1 MHLALVG
8 TPNSGKTALFNA
20 LTGSRQKVANYPG
33 VTVERKEGSF
43 VTPSGRQVS
52 VVDLPGTYSL
62 RGRSPDEEITRDV
75 VLGRTKGE
83 AMPDLVLCVA
93 DSTNLRLTIRLV
105 LELKST
111 GRPLALVLNMF
122 DIATRRG
129 VTVDVPRLSE
139 ALGVPVVTSIAVRKG
154 GTADLLR
161 LTDEIA
167 GASATPH
174 RQNLWE
180 PLTVSQ
186 LRATQR
192 EADRIIAA
200 TVSLPARP
208 DTWTARI
215 DAVVLHPVA
224 GLAILMLL
232 LFVMFQAVFAWAQ
245 PLMELLSSAFEAL
258 GQFVHDTLPAGLL
271 QSFLQNGVISGVGS
285 VIVFLP
291 QIIIIFLFILLL
303 EDFGYMAR
311 AAFLM
316 DRIMG
321 GAGLHGRAFIP
332 LLSSFACA
340 IPGIMAT
347 RVIDNRRDRLTTIL
361 IAPLMTCS
369 ARIPV
374 YTLIIS
380 AFIPAKMI
388 WGWVNLQ
395 GLVMFGLYAA
405 GIVSALGD
413 VVPDQI
419 LHVARLRAG
428 AVHAGTAR
436 LQDAA
441 AEEHRDRHLHAR
453 EYVPAARRH
462 HDLLDDG
469 ADLVSGVVPG
479 SRLPAP
485 TEPAINY
492 SLAAMIGK
500 AIAPLLSPLGFNWQI
515 AVALIPGM
523 AAREVAVA
531 ALGTVY
537 AIEGGKEAADANR
550 TGAGDQ
556 MEPCHRAVA
565 ARLVHLRAAMR
576 FHAGGDP
583 PRNRQL
589 EVDGGHLRL
598 HAGARLCREFC
609 HLQHR
614 GGARRRVAKGRHGTV
629 MGIENFRQLAGYNHW
644 ANRRLYDA
652 ALKMPDEHY
661 RRPTG
666 VFFGSLHGTLN
677 HLLLTDRVWLKRL
690 TGEGEHPARLNAIL
704 HEDLKDLVRARMTE
718 DARLIKVIGGYS
730 AADLGNTVSYQTM
743 SGAPQ
748 QQPLRDILLHLFNH
762 QTHHRGH
769 AHACCS
775 IVTGTEPLSLDLLLF
790 QRGVPAPDLN

>member
-1 MHLALVG
+1 MEAPLMHLALVG
-8 TPNSGKTALFNA
+8 TPNSGKTSLFNA

-43 VTPSGRQVS
+43 VTPKGRQVS

-62 RGRSPDEEITRDV
+62 RGRSPDEEITRDI
-75 VLGRTKGE
+75 VLGRTSGE
-83 AMPDLVLCVA
+83 HVPDLVLCVA
-93 DSTNLRLTIRLV
+93 DSTNLRLTIRLL

-111 GRPLALVLNMF
+111 GRPLALVLNMY

-129 VTVDVPRLSE
+129 VNVDVPRLSE

-161 LTDEIA
+161 LTDDVLAQAPTKPRE
-167 GASATPH
+167 
-174 RQNLWE
+174 NLWE

-200 TVSLPARP
+200 TVSLPTRP

-224 GLAILMLL
+224 GLAILLL
-232 LFVMFQAVFAWAQ
+232 ILFVMFQAVFTWAQ
-245 PLMELLSSAFEAL
+245 PLMQLLSSAFDAA
-258 GQFVHDTLPAGLL
+258 GQFVHDTLPGGLL

-285 VIVFLP
+285 VVVFLP

-380 AFIPAKMI
+380 AFIPAREVF
-388 WGWVNLQ
+388 GWINLQ
-395 GLVMFGLYAA
+395 GLVMFGLYGA
-405 GIVSALGD
+405 GIASALGVSFLIKFFMWRD
-413 VVPDQI
+413 YQPAPFMLELPDYKMPRPRS
-419 LHVARLRAG
+419 VAIGVYNRAKMFLQRAG
-428 AVHAGTAR
+428 TTIFAMMVLIWFLASFP
-436 LQDAA
+436 QP
-441 AEEHRDRHLHAR
+441 
-453 EYVPAARRH
+453 PA
-462 HDLLDDG
+462 G
-469 ADLVSGVVPG
+469 ADG
-479 SRLPAP
+479 
-485 TEPAINY
+485 PAINY

-500 AIAPLLSPLGFNWQI
+500 VIAPLLAPVGFNWQI

-537 AIEGGKEAADANR
+537 AIEGGKEAAAQIGQVLASKWSLATALSLLAWYIFAPQCASTLAVIRRETGSWKWMAATFAYMLALAYAASLATYNVAVAL
-550 TGAGDQ
+550 GAG
-556 MEPCHRAVA
+556 
-565 ARLVHLRAAMR
+565 
-576 FHAGGDP
+576 
-583 PRNRQL
+583 
-589 EVDGGHLRL
+589 
-598 HAGARLCREFC
+598 
-609 HLQHR
+609 
-614 GGARRRVAKGRHGTV
+614 
-629 MGIENFRQLAGYNHW
+629 
-644 ANRRLYDA
+644 
-652 ALKMPDEHY
+652 
-661 RRPTG
+661 
-666 VFFGSLHGTLN
+666 
-677 HLLLTDRVWLKRL
+677 
-690 TGEGEHPARLNAIL
+690 
-704 HEDLKDLVRARMTE
+704 
-718 DARLIKVIGGYS
+718 
-730 AADLGNTVSYQTM
+730 
-743 SGAPQ
+743 
-748 QQPLRDILLHLFNH
+748 
-762 QTHHRGH
+762 
-769 AHACCS
+769 
-775 IVTGTEPLSLDLLLF
+775 
-790 QRGVPAPDLN
+790 